1 MTTSVE
7 LRLRALELQL
17 GLPDDSSSIKTLQE
31 RLNRLEESYEK
42 ITPAP
47 LRQLWKESE
56 KLFEELDPGTALT
69 HQQQIVAPILYRKQE
84 LLALADDFH
93 NQMRAV
99 EQISQFLLLNHSKPP
114 TEGEQW
120 TEDQVL
126 QAPILTIGAD
136 SHEKDYQQRLEA
148 LVESILDVRKRTEAS
163 SSRLDRMLDNYQD
176 LVVALSEK
184 MLLADEL
191 LCQREQEKKQ
201 DV

>member
-17 GLPDDSSSIKTLQE
+17 GLPDDNNSSITTLQE
-31 RLNRLEESYEK
+31 RLSRLEDSYEK
-42 ITPAP
+42 TTPAP

-84 LLALADDFH
+84 LMALADDFH

-126 QAPILTIGAD
+126 QAPILTTGAD
-136 SHEKDYQQRLEA
+136 NH
-148 LVESILDVRKRTEAS
+148 DVRKRTEAS
-163 SSRLDRMLDNYQD
+163 SGRLDRMLDNYQD

-191 LCQREQEKKQ
+191 LCQREQEKKKQ
-201 DV
+201 GV